1 MAGIVVFRWMGVA
14 ATVAVSVVATWIG
27 LSASWSNPD
36 AALPHLLTLAASLPS
51 LAGLVTGSW
60 LWRAGRGWPPDRF
73 GRACVV
79 FAAGTL
85 AGLAVSTLVL
95 GLVDVG
101 SPVERWSECG
111 PFRPVCATFVGLH
124 LANMTAVLTLGFGF
138 PAFLPFC
145 AAGLSMLLPAQ
156 VAAGRTGRAL
166 AVFGVAAA
174 TGFAIVAGL
183 AIGEA

>member
-1 MAGIVVFRWMGVA
+1 MAGIFVVRWMGA
-14 ATVAVSVVATWIG
+14 AAIVAVSVVAAWIG

-36 AALPHLLTLAASLPS
+36 AALPRLLTLAASLPS
-51 LAGLVTGSW
+51 VAGLVMGSW

-79 FAAGTL
+79 FAAGTS
-85 AGLAVSTLVL
+85 AALAVSTLVL
-95 GLVDVG
+95 GLIDIG

-111 PFRPVCATFVGLH
+111 PFRAVCAPFVGLH
-124 LANMTAVLTLGFGF
+124 VANMTAVLTFGIMF

-145 AAGLSMLLPAQ
+145 AAGPSMLLPAQ
-156 VAAGRTGRAL
+156 VAPGRTRMAL
-166 AVFGVAAA
+166 AVFAVAAA
-174 TGFAIVAGL
+174 TGFSIVAGL